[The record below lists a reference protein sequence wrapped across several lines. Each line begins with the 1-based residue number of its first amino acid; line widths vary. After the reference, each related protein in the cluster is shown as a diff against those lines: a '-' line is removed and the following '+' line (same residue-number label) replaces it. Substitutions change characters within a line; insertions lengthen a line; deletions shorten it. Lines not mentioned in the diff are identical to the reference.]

1 LHHSNENGFPA
12 TIHLTQEKM
21 AEKTTTG
28 KQKLLEMLEMFSDY
42 TTETVR
48 HRFLN

>member
-1 LHHSNENGFPA
+1 LHHSNENGFQA

-28 KQKLLEMLEMFSDY
+28 KQKLLEMFSDY
-42 TTETVR
+42 KTETV
-48 HRFLN
+48 FFKLEV